1 MVYSYTVTDKEN
13 IIAKIINP
21 ESFKETE
28 YDYEFY
34 CAGMFVKVA
43 KDETTSIERELHESA
58 GRKSCPLIFRKKI

>member
-1 MVYSYTVTDKEN
+1 MAYKYTVKDEEN
-13 IIAKIINP
+13 IIATVMNP

-43 KDETTSIERELHESA
+43 KDETTSVEKVS
-58 GRKSCPLIFRKKI
+58 F